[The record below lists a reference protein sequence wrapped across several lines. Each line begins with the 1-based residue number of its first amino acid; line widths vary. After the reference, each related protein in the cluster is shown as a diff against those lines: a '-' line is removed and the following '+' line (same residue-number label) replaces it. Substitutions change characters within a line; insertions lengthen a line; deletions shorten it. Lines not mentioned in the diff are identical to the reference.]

1 MIDRKWSHEWNIMDD
16 ISSINHSYINEYPL
30 LVKNMNILVIVGGC
44 KKRNDN
50 DNILYSNWYLNQW

>member
-1 MIDRKWSHEWNIMDD
+1 MDD